1 MTDLRQVTLTVI
13 TYDSKILLG
22 MKKRGL
28 GKGRWNGFGGK
39 PKHGEKLEDC
49 LLRETREEAGIDLD
63 GNDIELVAVL
73 DFHFTNDPEVW
84 DQQAHVYRATR
95 YRGTPVETEEMD
107 PKEFALIDIP
117 YDSMWPGDIHWLPL
131 VLNGKLVGGSI
142 TFTEDFRLADFEL
155 QEVRQLP

>member
-28 GKGRWNGFGGK
+28 GKDRWNGFGGK
-39 PKHGEKLEDC
+39 PQKGEKLEDC

-63 GNDIELVAVL
+63 GKDIELVAVL
-73 DFHFTNDPEVW
+73 DFYFTNRPEDW

-107 PKEFALIDIP
+107 PKEFALNDIP
-117 YDSMWPGDIHWLPL
+117 YNRMWPGDIHWLPL
-131 VLNGKLVGGSI
+131 VLNGKLVRGSI
-142 TFTEDFRLADFEL
+142 TFTEELGLADFEL
-155 QEVRQLP
+155 QEVEQLP